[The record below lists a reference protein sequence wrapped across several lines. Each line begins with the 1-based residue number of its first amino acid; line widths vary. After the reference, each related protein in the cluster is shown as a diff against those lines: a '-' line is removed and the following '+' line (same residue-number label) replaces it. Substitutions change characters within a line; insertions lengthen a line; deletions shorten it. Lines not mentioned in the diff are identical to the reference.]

1 MRTIARSAA
10 IAAPFIFVFSLA
22 TVGFAEPDLL
32 DPSPNAHAED
42 LNVESLG
49 LGPDGTV
56 ADAASLSSGVAVS
69 LAGVTGSGPSQIAGA
84 AATGNWLA
92 EPIKG

>member
-10 IAAPFIFVFSLA
+10 IAAPFIVVFSLA
-22 TVGFAEPDLL
+22 TVGFAEPDAL
-32 DPSPNAHAED
+32 DPPSTNAVD
-42 LNVESLG
+42 LNVDALG

-56 ADAASLSSGVAVS
+56 ADASTLTSGIAVS
-69 LAGVTGSGPSQIAGA
+69 LAAVTGSGPSAIAGKGA
-84 AATGNWLA
+84 AGNWLD